1 MASREELIAQSILNA
16 QKRLKASPE
25 MELSSVL
32 GSPAFL
38 SMPLSEKANIVKS
51 YASIADE
58 EPTIEGKRLALD
70 VLRNGIDSGVSK
82 GMGVVALTSIP
93 YFTSDA
99 LKGVPM
105 KETAQKLLRSTKTI
119 APWAMGIMGG
129 YGAWARHKELKRQ
142 NDGTAYA
149 NELLKKIR
157 EAKTDEDRDLG
168 VYSLLSAGN
177 YINSGNAAA
186 LKNKSNIITAARG
199 QVSNLTSQTISDT
212 ESQMQHE
219 SAMAHAA
226 NTAAEKNLDPAIF
239 EAMAKRLSGN

>member
-1 MASREELIAQSILNA
+1 MTQREELIAKSILNA

-51 YASIADE
+51 YASMADE

-70 VLRNGIDSGVSK
+70 VLKSGVDSGVSK

-105 KETAQKLLRSTKTI
+105 KETAHKLLRSTKTI

-142 NDGTAYA
+142 NDGTSYA

-157 EAKTDEDRDLG
+157 EAKTEEDRDLG

-186 LKNKSNIITAARG
+186 LKNKSNIISAARG
-199 QVSNLTSQTISDT
+199 QVSNLTSQTIHDT
-212 ESQMQHE
+212 ESMMNQE
-219 SAMAHAA
+219 AA
-226 NTAAEKNLDPAIF
+226 VAEAARGAREKGLDPSIF
-239 EAMAKRLSGN
+239 EEISRRLANH